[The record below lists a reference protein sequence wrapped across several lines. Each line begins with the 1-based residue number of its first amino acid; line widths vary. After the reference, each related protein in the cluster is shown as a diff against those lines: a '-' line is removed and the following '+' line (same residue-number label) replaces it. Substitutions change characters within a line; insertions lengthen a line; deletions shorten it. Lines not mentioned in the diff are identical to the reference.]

1 MKTTD
6 GRDKYI
12 LDKQGDETDA
22 KHRQVT
28 LQVTPILGKNIKESQ
43 QTEPTPVSVK
53 RGYDNA

>member
-22 KHRQVT
+22 KYREVT
-28 LQVTPILGKNIKESQ
+28 LQVTPKI
-43 QTEPTPVSVK
+43 SVK
-53 RGYDNA
+53 SKGNY